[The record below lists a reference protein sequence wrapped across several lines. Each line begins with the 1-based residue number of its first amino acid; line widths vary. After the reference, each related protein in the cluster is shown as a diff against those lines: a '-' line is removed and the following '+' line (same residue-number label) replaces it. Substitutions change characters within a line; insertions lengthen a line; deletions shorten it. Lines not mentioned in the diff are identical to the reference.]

1 MADIVPTYKDLET
14 KLVLRWVDTEDV
26 MATQRATIEVTP
38 EAAYLELP
46 RGLRGEKGDPGDPG
60 PGFWFRDLITDK
72 RQLPQNLRDVDRGSA
87 FPDTRSKS
95 LWVWDGRDY
104 FEIPN
109 FIGLRGEPGKTP
121 RVQIGSVVPGGAARV
136 TVNQAAST
144 EDTFV
149 LDFVLPQGPVGPQG
163 KQGEIGEASDLS
175 NSPDVDMSRPP
186 KPGEALTW
194 NGSKW
199 APRNVLSPVGPWMLG
214 PNEFRS
220 FEQKLIGSKEKQNH
234 LIASYTVPGLPFDW
248 RPVILGGHLQWWSDL
263 GIQLNV
269 DVRVGNAQKGDIV
282 GHGVGVRNAR
292 QLQYVSIHPWSTAT
306 ATPGST
312 YGVVKANTA
321 TTLYVVLEKVYGS
334 AGAWEFTRQNA
345 GLTFMAM
352 PVNTQY
358 A

>member
-1 MADIVPTYKDLET
+1 MADNVPTYRDLET
-14 KLVLRWVDTEDV
+14 KLVLRWIDTEDV

-46 RGLRGEKGDPGDPG
+46 RGLRGQKGEKGDPGPG
-60 PGFWFRDLITDK
+60 LWFRHLITNK
-72 RQLPQNLRDVDRGSA
+72 RELPTNLRDVDAGA
-87 FPDTRSKS
+87 AYPDVNTKS
-95 LWVWDGRDY
+95 LWVWDGQDY
-104 FEIPN
+104 MEIPN

-121 RVQIGSVVPGGAARV
+121 RVQIGAVSPGGAAKV
-136 TVNQAAST
+136 SVNQAAST

-163 KQGEIGEASDLS
+163 QKGPRGEGSDLS
-175 NSPDVDMSRPP
+175 DSPDVDLTRAPNV
-186 KPGEALTW
+186 GEALTW
-194 NGSKW
+194 NGQKW
-199 APRNVLSPVGPWMLG
+199 APRNVLSPIGPWMLG
-214 PNEFRS
+214 PNDFTSASQR
-220 FEQKLIGSKEKQNH
+220 LIGSSDFKNR

-292 QLQYVSIHPWSTAT
+292 QLQYVSIHPWSLSQV
-306 ATPGST
+306 TPGST

-321 TTLYVVLEKVYGS
+321 TTIYVVLEKVYGS
-334 AGAWEFTRQNA
+334 SGAWEFTRQNA

-352 PVNTQY
+352 PVNENY
-358 A
+358 